1 MTTPQTAEAALSAV
15 AATLVD
21 LAAALTR
28 ADADAV
34 LALESRLALAVADLQ
49 ASQAGHVL
57 DRSTVLRAVVDVRE
71 AMAACRRL
79 GGTVPAVLSVM
90 FPGQVTYSRAGVRLD
105 QLPVRSALTQVT

>member
-1 MTTPQTAEAALSAV
+1 MTPPQTAEAALSAV
-15 AATLVD
+15 AGTLVD

-34 LALESRLALAVADLQ
+34 LALEPRLALAVADLQ
-49 ASQAGHVL
+49 ASQAGRVR
-57 DRSTVLRAVVDVRE
+57 DRSMVLRAVVDVRE
-71 AMAACRRL
+71 AMAACRWL

>member
-1 MTTPQTAEAALSAV
+1 MTTPQTAESALSAV

-21 LAAALTR
+21 LATALTH

-34 LALESRLALAVADLQ
+34 LALESRLASAVADLQ
-49 ASQAGHVL
+49 PNAAGRVL